1 MPVLHTYRS
10 KEGFYILAGISG
22 KIVTYRLS
30 SEGVRSLKDN
40 SINDGDK
47 FSWAM
52 LLELIRQ
59 GDAYTSNGGGDIEDL
74 SGWTQ
79 LGLLFSIPEHEPTHS
94 EPVPLCACGSMEG
107 LHIAELAASKTATLL
122 CDDCRKTQRDQIDAS
137 VPIYLINTP
146 PALDHL
152 LERSGL
158 MPNDSVTAYRDLLSA
173 NHAAVWEGRMR
184 VKGKTVQTGLFE
196 EPGIQQQS
204 LL

>member
-1 MPVLHTYRS
+1 
-10 KEGFYILAGISG
+10 
-22 KIVTYRLS
+22 
-30 SEGVRSLKDN
+30 
-40 SINDGDK
+40 
-47 FSWAM
+47 
-52 LLELIRQ
+52 
-59 GDAYTSNGGGDIEDL
+59 
-74 SGWTQ
+74 
-79 LGLLFSIPEHEPTHS
+79 
-94 EPVPLCACGSMEG
+94 MEG

-173 NHAAVWEGRMR
+173 NHAAVWESRMR

-196 EPGIQQQS
+196 EPVIQQQS